1 MAFYERFLVSLCILK
16 DLCILVGPSQAAC
29 GRAAKTKI
37 LFMYALKDDF
47 GKNIDIRSEKNQKQE
62 NKQLTNH

>member
-1 MAFYERFLVSLCILK
+1 MRDFWCIKGFMHFSRTL
-16 DLCILVGPSQAAC
+16 P
-29 GRAAKTKI
+29 AKTKI

-62 NKQLTNH
+62 NKQLTNHWESSHRWNQADSK